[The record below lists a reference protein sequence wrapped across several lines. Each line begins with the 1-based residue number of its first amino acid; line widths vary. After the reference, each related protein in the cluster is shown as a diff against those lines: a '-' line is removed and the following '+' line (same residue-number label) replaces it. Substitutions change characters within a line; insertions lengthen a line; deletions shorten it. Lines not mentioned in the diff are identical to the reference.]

1 MRCRKHVRLVGQIIS
16 VIMGTVLPLS
26 AALSRQA
33 AGPDGSDACGGID
46 IRKVIDVAASQEK
59 VFEFWS
65 DYENFPRFMSRVRH
79 VRALEGG
86 RSHWL
91 ASSPTNA
98 PIEWTSELTNVVPN
112 SLIEWRT
119 EPGTSV
125 RHVGK
130 VRFDPDGDQ
139 GPRVSVRLCY
149 LPSGGAL
156 GQALAVIVDPKGD
169 MEADLRRM
177 KRLLESG

>member
-1 MRCRKHVRLVGQIIS
+1 M
-16 VIMGTVLPLS
+16 
-26 AALSRQA
+26 
-33 AGPDGSDACGGID
+33 
-46 IRKVIDVAASQEK
+46 AASQEK

-65 DYENFPRFMSRVRH
+65 DYENFPRFMARIRQ
-79 VRALEGG
+79 VRALEGR
-86 RSHWL
+86 RSHWI

-119 EPGTSV
+119 EPGSSV
-125 RHVGK
+125 RHEGK
-130 VRFDPDGDQ
+130 VRFDPDGDR
-139 GPRVSVRLCY
+139 GTRVSVRLCY

-156 GQALAVIVDPKGD
+156 GHTLAALADPKSD
-169 MEADLRRM
+169 MEADLKRM